1 MIRLACNLNP
11 FFRNACV
18 SAYCN
23 WWWRRCHTIWTKWR
37 GIWIRGFKYDGW
49 WPVSLHVHLFCK
61 SRMNVLFKRR
71 FAKFLCLFTSPSVTF
86 KPCSDCS
93 GLQMVNFTMYEVQTF
108 PDIVP
113 KNSTATLYITIQEVN
128 DPPTMFVSRFGKLIQ
143 HADPTE
149 PIVVRH
155 LWKLCLENSYLRIE
169 DFFII

>member
-1 MIRLACNLNP
+1 MIP
-11 FFRNACV
+11 IFRNACV
-18 SAYCN
+18 PAYCN
-23 WWWRRCHTIWTKWR
+23 WWWRRYHTIWTKWR
-37 GIWIRGFKYDGW
+37 GIWIRGFKYDSW
-49 WPVSLHVHLFCK
+49 WPVSVHVFYK
-61 SRMNVLFKRR
+61 SRMNVLCKRR
-71 FAKFLCLFTSPSVTF
+71 LTKFLYVSFYSPSVTF

-149 PIVVRH
+149 PMVVRF
-155 LWKLCLENSYLRIE
+155 LGK
-169 DFFII
+169 

>member
-1 MIRLACNLNP
+1 MIRLTCNLNP

-71 FAKFLCLFTSPSVTF
+71 FAKFLCLFTSLVWHSNPAVT
-86 KPCSDCS
+86 
-93 GLQMVNFTMYEVQTF
+93 VQAC
-108 PDIVP
+108 
-113 KNSTATLYITIQEVN
+113 KWSTLLC
-128 DPPTMFVSRFGKLIQ
+128 MRCRRSLIQ
-143 HADPTE
+143 FPRTAQLPCTSPSRKSMTRLPCLCPDLESWFNTQTQQNQ
-149 PIVVRH
+149 
-155 LWKLCLENSYLRIE
+155 LWYDTYENYV
-169 DFFII
+169 

>member
-1 MIRLACNLNP
+1 
-11 FFRNACV
+11 
-18 SAYCN
+18 
-23 WWWRRCHTIWTKWR
+23 
-37 GIWIRGFKYDGW
+37 
-49 WPVSLHVHLFCK
+49 
-61 SRMNVLFKRR
+61 
-71 FAKFLCLFTSPSVTF
+71 
-86 KPCSDCS
+86 
-93 GLQMVNFTMYEVQTF
+93 MVNFTMYEVQMF